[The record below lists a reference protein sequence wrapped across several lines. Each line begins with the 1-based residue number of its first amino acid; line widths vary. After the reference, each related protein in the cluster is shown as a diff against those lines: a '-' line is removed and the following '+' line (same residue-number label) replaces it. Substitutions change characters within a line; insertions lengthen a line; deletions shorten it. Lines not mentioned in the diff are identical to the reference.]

1 MSKTIWKF
9 PLDLTDFQTVD
20 MPRGAT
26 ALSAGLDPVG
36 QLCVWAL
43 VEPDL
48 GMLPVMVRIIGTGNP
63 ADGLER
69 WHFVGSVKQGSFV
82 WHVFVEGV

>member
-1 MSKTIWKF
+1 
-9 PLDLTDFQTVD
+9 

-43 VEPDL
+43 VEPEL
-48 GMLPVMVRIIGTGNP
+48 GTLPVRARIVGTGHLAEDLN
-63 ADGLER
+63 R
-69 WHFVGSVKQGSFV
+69 WRFVGSVTQGLCV
-82 WHVFVEGV
+82 WHVFVEGA